1 MLTLEVMKWLY
12 YFFIL
17 LWRIWFYLLWL
28 VTILAALPI
37 LIIIISKEKWYP
49 IFFKIAKYWAKT
61 ILFLMGFKPVITYE
75 EKMDTK
81 KSYVFCPNHTSIV
94 DILLML
100 VLSDN
105 PFVFLGKKE
114 LSKIPV
120 FGYIYRKT
128 CIMVDRENKT
138 NKNSAFTE
146 AQRRL
151 ANGLSVCIFPEG
163 KVPDDE
169 SIILDNFKSGAF
181 RLSEEFNIPIV
192 PITFFDCKKRFSY
205 TFFSGGPGVL
215 RTKIHSFIQPTGKTI
230 EELQQETFTVIFKSL
245 KDDLMV

>member
-1 MLTLEVMKWLY
+1 MKLLY
-12 YFFIL
+12 YFFVL

-37 LIIIISKEKWYP
+37 LIIVISKEKWYS
-49 IFFKIAKYWAKT
+49 IFFRIAKYWAGT

-75 EKMDTK
+75 ERMDIK

-128 CIMVDRENKT
+128 CILVDRENKT
-138 NKNSAFTE
+138 SKNSAFSE

-181 RLSEEFNIPIV
+181 RLSKEFDIPIV

-215 RTKIHSFIQPTGKTI
+215 RAKIHSFIQPTGKSV
-230 EELQQETFTVIFKSL
+230 EELQQETFVVLLNSL
-245 KDDLMV
+245 KNDFRNKI

>member
-1 MLTLEVMKWLY
+1 
-12 YFFIL
+12 
-17 LWRIWFYLLWL
+17 
-28 VTILAALPI
+28 
-37 LIIIISKEKWYP
+37 
-49 IFFKIAKYWAKT
+49 
-61 ILFLMGFKPVITYE
+61 MGFKPVLTYE
-75 EKMDTK
+75 QSMDTK

-138 NKNSAFTE
+138 NKNCAFTE

-169 SIILDNFKSGAF
+169 SIVLDNFKSGAF
-181 RLSEEFNIPIV
+181 RLSKEFDIPIV
-192 PITFFDCKKRFSY
+192 PITFFDCKKSFSY
-205 TFFSGGPGVL
+205 TFFSGGPGHL
-215 RTKIHSFIQPTGKTI
+215 RTKIHSFIQPEGKTI
-230 EELQQETFTVIFKSL
+230 EELQQETFDVIFNSL
-245 KDDLMV
+245 KHDLKD